1 MDKEL
6 VNKWF
11 SINVDKEVAD
21 IVIRLKVRL
30 AGRDGTFNRDF
41 RPDINIDY
49 DDLESQMEEIPSI
62 FAFWSSIL
70 SEQRA
75 QTAML
80 ERSIKMA
87 RGKIFRALMEGD
99 GSIPKWKVDEHIDG
113 DDDINKLE
121 GKLIIEKRKESKLFV
136 IVDSLKMKS
145 DSLRSLAG
153 FKRQEL
159 RDADG

>member
-1 MDKEL
+1 MDKDQ

-11 SINVDKEVAD
+11 AVNVEPEIAE
-21 IVIRLKVRL
+21 IVIRLKIKLPNRS
-30 AGRDGTFNRDF
+30 GTFNRDF
-41 RPDINIDY
+41 RPDISIDY
-49 DDLESQMEEIPSI
+49 DSLESQMEEIPSI

-75 QTAML
+75 QVAML
-80 ERSIKMA
+80 ERMIKME
-87 RGKIFRALMEGD
+87 RGKIFRTLMEGD
-99 GSIPKWKVDEHIDG
+99 GSVPKWKVDEHIEG

-121 GKLIIEKRKESKLFV
+121 AKMIVEKRKESKLFV

-159 RDADG
+159 KDADG